1 MCKRMKLFKRL
12 AAIGL
17 CLLFMAPQTVTAWA
31 QEQQEETTA
40 VETMA
45 ETTAAEVTA
54 VTSQESTSAVEEMTA
69 GESTS
74 AAQQEGVQTGEDVV
88 INNDETGIPDVNF
101 YNALLEQYDENHDGK
116 LTTLEAEKIVS
127 LAVVY
132 EEIKSIQGVQ
142 NFKNIVSLDV
152 SWNDITDISCLQ
164 NMKLTSLHLSGNK
177 VNDISALEGMP
188 LNFLQLRNCGISD
201 ISPLSGMPLSNLD
214 LGGNNISDISP
225 LSGMSFYGLDLDG
238 NNISDISDLKE
249 TTFEILW
256 LYGNYNLTDISALE
270 GKKIKVLNLS
280 NTKIGDIS
288 VLKGMPLEGL
298 DIMNC
303 GVSDISPLEGMPL
316 KTLDISY
323 NNISDIS
330 VLADM
335 ELTSLKMSYNNIT
348 SIASIKDSKL
358 VESLGNFASTDI
370 AHNVAY
376 FSDDSLS
383 NVIKDIEL
391 AAGNKI
397 TLNEA
402 MEILPESLL
411 NYKVDKWNR
420 ETGEYEKTDFTWL
433 DTEKFIKGNIVKND
447 ETGIPDV
454 NFYNALLNAGDSDH
468 NGVLTEQE
476 LAAITKL
483 DASRKSITDITGLE
497 YCTSLLS
504 LNLSNNQITDVTPLR
519 NLDKIKELD
528 ITYNNISDL
537 SPLKDSPLTE
547 RLRQYAIE
555 TQDTY
560 ELANFSGGGQNFYSP
575 IKLARGNS
583 YTTTH
588 AKNVLP
594 EELINYHY
602 GHLTGDDG
610 EYKELLGQTWILYDY
625 SDDEEI
631 KNDETGIPDANL
643 YKILLETGDANND
656 GVLTRYEANRI
667 TKVNASGLGITSIE
681 GIQYLNGICEKLD
694 LSNNNISDISPL
706 AAGPMYLDEL
716 RLNNNYIEDI
726 TPLSLRRFDSYY
738 LNLSYNSISDISCL
752 KEVYLDRLYLDYNK
766 ISDLS
771 GLVPDYS
778 KGEYEYNH
786 GYGLRENFT
795 TLSCANNEITDI
807 TPLSW
812 FPEEC
817 TPEYITLNNNK
828 ITDISPLAEYISLSS
843 LSIMNNKITDISCL
857 EKCEKLSTLNLCGNQ
872 ISDISVVNNMSLS
885 RFSIESDN
893 ELKDLSKDTLA
904 GLNERCMLVV
914 CRYLDDE
921 NRSISPSQYYFLR
934 KESNSTYQSRN
945 YEQKA
950 VEGYEPADGEYCTV
964 EYTIPRDS
972 SEPHYIDFYYTKA
985 SEPETD
991 TGEYVVD
998 IDTSNTDISRD
1009 DFNKILGE
1017 NIKKDVIFKSNLE
1030 ITIKFAKGT
1039 MKEVSGKISYDMGSE
1054 MTRDFDKLDDTVKK
1068 IIDKRNLVSYVSY
1081 NYSGELPGE
1090 AEININVGVEWSGK
1104 TLYYYYFD
1112 VKKQV
1117 LKLVQEAIVNPEGI
1131 MTVHQNHCS
1140 DYVILSEKIGEENT
1154 KADTDDGS
1162 GNTDSNNIDDSDNA
1176 DDAGTNTAPLT
1187 SDTHTDMRLLF
1198 AVMIVSIFTMEFLVI
1213 RGRNNV
1219 I

>member
-1 MCKRMKLFKRL
+1 MCKRMKFKRL

-17 CLLFMAPQTVTAWA
+17 CLLFVAPQMVTAWA

-40 VETMA
+40 VET
-45 ETTAAEVTA
+45 TAAESINAEEQENTGTVQQLQAPVLSFRTDKTA
-54 VTSQESTSAVEEMTA
+54 MKLAWDGVDGAVKYRYEIYKDDVIL
-69 GESTS
+69 GYDK
-74 AAQQEGVQTGEDVV
+74 VQTSTELTVGSR
-88 INNDETGIPDVNF
+88 IETRG
-101 YNALLEQYDENHDGK
+101 DGK
-116 LTTLEAEKIVS
+116 YRFRVKAEGNDDTVLASEWSEIEFEYVKPEQSLSAPVNVRWSDTDFGMVLWDEVS
-127 LAVVY
+127 NASGYGVHLYCDGMVV
-132 EEIKSIQGVQ
+132 VT
-142 NFKNIVSLDV
+142 FDV
-152 SWNDITDISCLQ
+152 SSSVLQKDITSYL
-164 NMKLTSLHLSGNK
+164 
-177 VNDISALEGMP
+177 
-188 LNFLQLRNCGISD
+188 
-201 ISPLSGMPLSNLD
+201 
-214 LGGNNISDISP
+214 LG
-225 LSGMSFYGLDLDG
+225 
-238 NNISDISDLKE
+238 
-249 TTFEILW
+249 
-256 LYGNYNLTDISALE
+256 E
-270 GKKIKVLNLS
+270 GKYTVKVQAYSANINEISSSADSEASAELLFSPETKLSAPVNVHWDKTVLRWDKVDGAGKYRIYRRLNGVNTFNYLETDSNYFDFSFIFNQYGTNMDIKVC
-280 NTKIGDIS
+280 S
-288 VLKGMPLEGL
+288 VPA
-298 DIMNC
+298 N
-303 GVSDISPLEGMPL
+303 
-316 KTLDISY
+316 
-323 NNISDIS
+323 
-330 VLADM
+330 
-335 ELTSLKMSYNNIT
+335 
-348 SIASIKDSKL
+348 
-358 VESLGNFASTDI
+358 
-370 AHNVAY
+370 
-376 FSDDSLS
+376 
-383 NVIKDIEL
+383 
-391 AAGNKI
+391 AA
-397 TLNEA
+397 EA
-402 MEILPESLL
+402 MSSDYTVAPE
-411 NYKVDKWNR
+411 YTAKV
-420 ETGEYEKTDFTWL
+420 
-433 DTEKFIKGNIVKND
+433 IKND

-454 NFYNALLNAGDSDH
+454 NFYNALLNAGDSNHD
-468 NGVLTEQE
+468 GVLTEEE

-547 RLRQYAIE
+547 RLRQYAVE

-560 ELANFSGGGQNFYSP
+560 ELANLSGGGQNFYSP
-575 IKLARGNS
+575 IKLARGNL

-588 AKNVLP
+588 AKDVLP

-602 GHLTGDDG
+602 GHLTGDNG

-625 SDDEEI
+625 SEDEEI

-681 GIQYLNGICEKLD
+681 GIQYLNGVCEKLD

-726 TPLSLRRFDSYY
+726 TPLSLRRYDPAY

-795 TLSCANNEITDI
+795 TLSCSNNEITDI

-872 ISDISVVNNMSLS
+872 ISDISVVNNMSLNK
-885 RFSIESDN
+885 FSIESDN

-934 KESNSTYQSRN
+934 KESDSTYRSRN
-945 YEQKA
+945 YEQKE
-950 VEGYEPADGEYCTV
+950 VEGYEPADGEYRTV
-964 EYTIPRDS
+964 EYTILRDS

-998 IDTSNTDISRD
+998 IDTSNTDISID

-1140 DYVILSEKIGEENT
+1140 DYVILSEKIGEEEKKSDTNGGSGN
-1154 KADTDDGS
+1154 TDDGS
-1162 GNTDSNNIDDSDNA
+1162 SNTDSNNIDDSDNA